1 MNRQKMIEYL
11 RNVVNLEREKYVQER
26 TIYSMEYQINSLG
39 HPKTFSY
46 PVGPRQEEFDIVD
59 LLKFGC
65 GAGGAIGFLGLFF
78 LNPLKFAAVGFC
90 IGLLIGGLAAGYD
103 YVHNNR
109 INKENYTE
117 AMQIYNRNISAD
129 RLRVDVENKKKERLS
144 IMLKQLK
151 AENQHT
157 CNLLEQYYSIG
168 VIYKKY
174 RGFVPMC
181 SIYEYFQA
189 GLCTEL
195 TGHEGAYNIYET
207 EVRFGKLNTK
217 LDEISAKIDAIREHQ
232 SVLFDAINQGN
243 LLSEKLLREASH
255 QAQQMQFIENN
266 TAIAAYC
273 SAETARE
280 ANQIKWLQVFQM
292 TQ

>member
-1 MNRQKMIEYL
+1 MNRQEMIEYL

-26 TIYSMEYQINSLG
+26 TIYSLEYQISSLG
-39 HPKTFSY
+39 RANSFPY
-46 PVGPRQEEFDIVD
+46 PGGPRHEEFDTVD
-59 LLKFGC
+59 LLKFGF

-78 LNPLKFAAVGFC
+78 LDPVKFAVVGFC
-90 IGLLIGGLAAGYD
+90 IGLLIGGVAMGYD

-109 INKENYTE
+109 INRENYTE
-117 AMQIYNRNISAD
+117 AMQIYNRNVAAD
-129 RLRVDVENKKKERLS
+129 RFRVDEENKKKERLS

-151 AENQHT
+151 EENQHT
-157 CNLLEQYYSIG
+157 CDLLKQYYSIG

-174 RGFVPMC
+174 RGLVPMC
-181 SIYEYFQA
+181 SIYEYFQS
-189 GLCTEL
+189 GLCSEL
-195 TGHEGAYNIYET
+195 TGHEGAYNIYES
-207 EVRFGKLNTK
+207 ELRFGMIMTELK
-217 LDEISAKIDAIREHQ
+217 EISAKIDTIREHQ

-243 LLSEKLLREASH
+243 MFSEQLLREASH

-280 ANQIKWLQVFQM
+280 ANQIKWLQAFQM
-292 TQ
+292 TK